1 MSKFN
6 KGDRVFVTVSNSF
19 VREAEVLSTSGGFY
33 TLRFI
38 NREGGTR
45 VRESRLFTTK
55 EEAEASIGGSKIQ
68 TGRENNNH
76 AQLR

>member
-1 MSKFN
+1 MSKFI
-6 KGDRVFVTVSNSF
+6 KGDHVFVTVSNCY
-19 VREAEVLSTSGGFY
+19 VREAEVLSSSGGLC

-68 TGRENNNH
+68 TGRENNH
-76 AQLR
+76 TAQLR

>member
-6 KGDRVFVTVSNSF
+6 KGDRVFVPVSNSF
-19 VREAEVLSTSGGFY
+19 VREAEVLSFSGGFY
-33 TLRFI
+33 TIRFI

-45 VRESRLFTTK
+45 VRESRLFPTRA
-55 EEAEASIGGSKIQ
+55 EAEASIGGAKIK
-68 TGRENNNH
+68 TGRENR